1 MLVDEIVDGFRCMYV
16 RMSISCMCGGRNV
29 SGYKNKEG
37 FSVASCSVVCQEVRG
52 KFFSS
57 VFCYLEVSGAKTS
70 RSHSLFLGVNCA

>member
-29 SGYKNKEG
+29 SGCKNKEG

-57 VFCYLEVSGAKTS
+57 FFVIWKLAELKLLDPTVCF
-70 RSHSLFLGVNCA
+70 

>member
-16 RMSISCMCGGRNV
+16 RMSISCMCGGQNV
-29 SGYKNKEG
+29 SGCKNKEG

-57 VFCYLEVSGAKTS
+57 FFFVIWKLAELKLLDPTVCF
-70 RSHSLFLGVNCA
+70 